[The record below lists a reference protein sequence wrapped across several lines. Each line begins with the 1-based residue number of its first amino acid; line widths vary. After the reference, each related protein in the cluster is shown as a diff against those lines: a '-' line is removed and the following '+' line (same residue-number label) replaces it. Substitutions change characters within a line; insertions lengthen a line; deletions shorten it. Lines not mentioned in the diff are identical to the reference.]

1 MINCLQVHYL
11 FKNVPFSFQYTIQ
24 KLFLNILYLGFTFR
38 RITVQLPKGFVNFVF
53 VQIVFKLSFHL
64 NLGIYLFHCLTM
76 LKYIAWYINIYIYNC
91 FRKFL
96 YLRVFVQAGAFDQK
110 IEFLHHFIFR
120 WIQRKVAKWTHPLP
134 RPTFKWFE
142 MPKTSFTL
150 KTNISLDLHIRGCKT
165 MTWTATIQFQW
176 KLPKELLTKSGWIKG
191 IS

>member
-1 MINCLQVHYL
+1 
-11 FKNVPFSFQYTIQ
+11 
-24 KLFLNILYLGFTFR
+24 
-38 RITVQLPKGFVNFVF
+38 
-53 VQIVFKLSFHL
+53 
-64 NLGIYLFHCLTM
+64 M
-76 LKYIAWYINIYIYNC
+76 LKIIAWYINIYIYNC

-96 YLRVFVQAGAFDQK
+96 YLRAFVQAGAFDQK

-134 RPTFKWFE
+134 KRTFKWFE
-142 MPKTSFTL
+142 MLKISFTS

-191 IS
+191 IFFVTDVTHCEFLEYWNTQKSVWRIWQRFSCLLDEGISKNMKEIEFSQWLFKLPAK